1 MEPFRTM
8 TLYLKRLE
16 RLRTSLSRRARIEK
30 PDRRRKKPK
39 RTSTIGQ
46 GLEAEPTR
54 KTERTNHHG
63 KSPIKSLTTTTKGLS
78 QESTVIDTKECTKMA
93 MSTSHTTMMVT
104 TIDTTL
110 PTRDKSTT
118 LSMSPPKKPARSTS
132 LALEIADLQNK
143 LKK

>member
-30 PDRRRKKPK
+30 PDRRRRKPK
-39 RTSTIGQ
+39 RISTIGQ
-46 GLEAEPTR
+46 EVEAEPIK
-54 KTERTNHHG
+54 KTGRTNHHG
-63 KSPIKSLTTTTKGLS
+63 KSPDKSLTTTTKGLS
-78 QESTVIDTKECTKMA
+78 QESTGIDTKRYTAMA